1 MQDGACILVHIPLKV
16 INQANPSPLYPSFL
30 TLPPLRK
37 HQQHCHPS
45 PPQPPLPSTC
55 RICLSTSATQS
66 RSVPARSGCA
76 SRHRVTALTVPSAC
90 SYTPMGNS
98 CEPPKKSL
106 PSESTPPRSQSKR
119 RNFVLW
125 KRRLGGIRRPRQ
137 LQGVVHVV
145 RDAVSGLHVRL
156 DDALKGLLDLVRLG
170 AIGHVR
176 VWGWSGQN
184 CSWGR
189 EDREHTGIGRAL
201 GPDGDC
207 AAGPEKLSGLRPELL
222 HVEPVR
228 LERRERSVDMQYV
241 DLEGLHQTLTLHQS
255 LTPWY
260 PCSPFDAVS
269 VLLWC
274 F

>member
-1 MQDGACILVHIPLKV
+1 MGKLVRAPEEVLAVREH
-16 INQANPSPLYPSFL
+16 A
-30 TLPPLRK
+30 
-37 HQQHCHPS
+37 
-45 PPQPPLPSTC
+45 
-55 RICLSTSATQS
+55 AA
-66 RSVPARSGCA
+66 VPVEAPE
-76 SRHRVTALTVPSAC
+76 L
-90 SYTPMGNS
+90 
-98 CEPPKKSL
+98 
-106 PSESTPPRSQSKR
+106 
-119 RNFVLW
+119 VLW

-137 LQGVVHVV
+137 LQVVVHVV

-228 LERRERSVDMQYV
+228 LERRERPVNMQYV
-241 DLEGLHQTLTLHQS
+241 DLEGLHQILTLHQSLTPYQSLTLYQS